1 MCAAGAAWSGV
12 TAHSAVRL
20 PSTLLPLPLQF
31 QFPEDIAR
39 IYETRHRVP
48 ADRNEVEGKEDE
60 KEGPRED
67 ELSYQDLFMQC
78 EQRCK
83 TSGWQ
88 RFTSKDPF
96 VRALTGGSAMIYQ
109 VRLAGINIC
118 AQRPKPGALGLQG
131 SASV

>member
-20 PSTLLPLPLQF
+20 PSTLLPVPLQF

-39 IYETRHRVP
+39 IYETRHKVP
-48 ADRNEVEGKEDE
+48 AARNEERNGAE
-60 KEGPRED
+60 KEGPSED
-67 ELSYQDLFMQC
+67 EQSYQDLFMQC

-96 VRALTGGSAMIYQ
+96 VRALTGGSALIYQ
-109 VRLAGINIC
+109 A
-118 AQRPKPGALGLQG
+118 RPGLYL
-131 SASV
+131 

>member
-1 MCAAGAAWSGV
+1 M

-48 ADRNEVEGKEDE
+48 AAGIEEGNGAKKDR
-60 KEGPRED
+60 PRED

-96 VRALTGGSAMIYQ
+96 VRALTGGSALIYQ
-109 VRLAGINIC
+109 ARLCDILPC
-118 AQRPKPGALGLQG
+118 
-131 SASV
+131 